1 MIKSIFLGFCLC
13 LVAKSLAAQ
22 QPDSTTISVQE
33 SPPDSFPP
41 LAVLLA
47 SVDSFHSQRCAALLV
62 EFQST
67 KRGSWMDWMP
77 TIGVGY
83 VPSLAPG
90 ARDRLRPS
98 LGYSLTNVKNALD
111 KREQV
116 AAKRLTI
123 EGQCASEARRE
134 REAVWEMY
142 GRRVLLLEQL
152 AQQRAL
158 IVIDRQLFEYY
169 AAEFKAVRI
178 PAAQYLTEK
187 QQLMQKEFE
196 ITKAETQVR
205 ILEGEI
211 MRDAH
216 YR

>member
-1 MIKSIFLGFCLC
+1 MIRSIYFWFCL
-13 LVAKSLAAQ
+13 VTVPLAAQ
-22 QPDSTTISVQE
+22 QPDSTAITITH
-33 SPPDSFPP
+33 PPDSFPS
-41 LAVLLA
+41 LALLLA
-47 SVDSFHSQRCAALLV
+47 SVDSFHAQRCTALLA

-67 KRGSWMDWMP
+67 TRGAWMDWMP

-83 VPSLAPG
+83 VPSLSPD

-98 LGYSLTNVKNALD
+98 VGYSLANVKSALD
-111 KREQV
+111 KRDQL
-116 AAKRLTI
+116 AAKRLAI
-123 EGQCASEARRE
+123 AGQCALEAQRE
-134 REAVWEMY
+134 RELVWEMY

-152 AQQRAL
+152 AQQKAL

-169 AAEFKAVRI
+169 ASEFKEVRI

-196 ITKAETQVR
+196 IIKAETQVK
-205 ILEGEI
+205 ILEGVI

-216 YR
+216 YK